1 MNAQAM
7 RKYNEIGKIT
17 YAEINDLSKAFSKNA
32 ADEAFALEK
41 SGEQLRSK
49 QDLLAAAAKNER
61 MNFDLRT
68 KAAEFAGTA
77 QEEQYKKLIKRNET
91 EAKGIQDQI
100 QGRNELNEKNGDL

>member
-1 MNAQAM
+1 
-7 RKYNEIGKIT
+7 
-17 YAEINDLSKAFSKNA
+17 
-32 ADEAFALEK
+32 
-41 SGEQLRSK
+41 
-49 QDLLAAAAKNER
+49 

-100 QGRNELNEKNGDL
+100 QGRNELNEKIVNALILGLNKQYYEAINFIHLCLEK

>member
-1 MNAQAM
+1 MLKNYPYRDQDAGNSGGGNAKRLAQINQEREALEMNAQAM

-61 MNFDLRT
+61 MNFDN
-68 KAAEFAGTA
+68 
-77 QEEQYKKLIKRNET
+77 I
-91 EAKGIQDQI
+91 II
-100 QGRNELNEKNGDL
+100 